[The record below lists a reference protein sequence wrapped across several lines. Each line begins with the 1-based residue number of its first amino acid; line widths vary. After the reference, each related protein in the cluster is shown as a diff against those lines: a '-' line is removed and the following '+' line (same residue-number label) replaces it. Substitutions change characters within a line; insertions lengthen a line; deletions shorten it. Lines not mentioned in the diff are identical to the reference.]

1 MASAAAEEAKAALIA
16 ERSKPRAEL
25 AQRRKEWDERAL
37 ENDPPP
43 SDTSI
48 EQVSMGGVSC
58 EWVTYPLSGSGGVFL
73 LLHGGGYVSG
83 SCVTHRKLA
92 AHISRVTGMR
102 VLVPNYRLAPEHPF
116 PAGVQDAL
124 AAYGAML
131 AEVGQGQK
139 IAVGGDSAG
148 GGLTIALLLALRDA
162 GVPMPACAVL
172 LSPWT
177 DILAEGESYDE
188 RRDVDPSIDP
198 DDLRASGRDYTGASD
213 PNHPLISPIKADL
226 KSLPPLLI
234 HVGDLE
240 TMLDDSVVFARRAE
254 EAGVNV
260 TLEIWPE
267 MWHVWQQWVPHVPEA
282 MEALDH
288 IGRFVKKHR

>member
-1 MASAAAEEAKAALIA
+1 MASAEAEAAKSALI
-16 ERSKPRAEL
+16 EEKSKPRAEL
-25 AQRRKEWDERAL
+25 AQRRKEWNERAL
-37 ENDPPP
+37 ADDVPPP
-43 SDTSI
+43 NTSI
-48 EQVSMGGVSC
+48 EQVDMAGVPC
-58 EWVTYPLSGSGGVFL
+58 EWVTYPLSGSGGAFL

-102 VLVPNYRLAPEHPF
+102 VLVPDYRLAPEYPF

-148 GGLTIALLLALRDA
+148 GGLSLALLLALRDA
-162 GVPMPACAVL
+162 GVPMPSSAVL

-177 DILAEGESYDE
+177 DILAEGESYEE

-198 DDLRASGRDYTGASD
+198 EDLRAAGRDYTGSSD

-226 KSLPPLLI
+226 KGLPPLLI

-240 TMLDDSVVFARRAE
+240 TMLDDSVVLARRAE
-254 EAGVNV
+254 EAGVSV

-267 MWHVWQQWVPHVPEA
+267 MWHVWHQWVPQMPEA
-282 MEALDH
+282 MEALEH